1 MSRLIDRF
9 IDHSAAKSYGFAS
22 DDDDHDHD
30 HEGDVLEGDQE
41 DGYGE
46 MSGTFFLFCGKCP
59 ISAVSWPIWLIF
71 FLF

>member
-22 DDDDHDHD
+22 DDDDHDDD
-30 HEGDVLEGDQE
+30 HEGGVHEGDAHEGDQE

-46 MSGTFFLFCGKCP
+46 MSGAFFYFAENALSQP
-59 ISAVSWPIWLIF
+59 
-71 FLF
+71 FLGRFG